1 LILAESLKKINYV
14 DILRKALQLEHNTSV
29 LKSPRIPSLEH
40 VVVLSENKTP
50 GALLWKDLLAI
61 ESKSVG
67 AQLVER
73 ESQIT
78 FEDVANIQFTSG
90 TTGYPKA
97 VTLSHH
103 SILNNG

>member
-1 LILAESLKKINYV
+1 M
-14 DILRKALQLEHNTSV
+14 
-29 LKSPRIPSLEH
+29 KSPRIPSLEH

-73 ESQIT
+73 ESHIT